1 VGKIASNNIGNA
13 LQNHKLLLHTININN
28 NNIIIT
34 TKMWCAV
41 FHYRDVAKQHLSM
54 MRAQTTIITHVT
66 LFGISNKQQASAKN
80 MSIMTSTTYYDYRS
94 L

>member
-13 LQNHKLLLHTININN
+13 LQNHKLLLRTI
-28 NNIIIT
+28 NNIIIIIIIT
-34 TKMWCAV
+34 IMWCAV